1 MASRKQGID
10 YESLTDN
17 ELIEI
22 TNTHSSNI
30 VRDEARNTAI
40 LRREKQVNDAAYRH
54 LKWANS
60 CDIEDLKQEA
70 WRGVFKA
77 IENFDPD
84 FGVPFFKYA
93 FRWCDA
99 YVRYAIYSK
108 GRVIK
113 TPVPVIRAIA
123 KIKKSKAELKE
134 KLGRLPTI
142 TELSKA
148 TRFTEKKI
156 TKFMQ
161 ADSTIFSISSAE
173 NKNNDDSG
181 SFELPAHNHINPYQF
196 SVIFE
201 AQEIRDKILNEVL
214 SERDSYIIKSRF
226 CFDNHDKKTLEGLAE
241 ELNMT
246 RMGVLQIQR
255 RSLKKITDCYE
266 KYSETGEFNL

>member
-1 MASRKQGID
+1 MAERKREVEYD
-10 YESLTDN
+10 ELSDN

-22 TNTHSSNI
+22 TNTHPNNN

-60 CDIEDLKQEA
+60 CDIDDLKQEA

-93 FRWCDA
+93 FKWCDA

-108 GRVIK
+108 GRVIR

-123 KIKKSKAELKE
+123 KIKKSKNELKE
-134 KLGRLPTI
+134 KLGRIPTI
-142 TELSKA
+142 DEISKD
-148 TRFTEKKI
+148 TRFSSKKI
-156 TKFMQ
+156 MKFMR
-161 ADSTIFSISSAE
+161 ADSTIFSMSSAE
-173 NKNNDDSG
+173 SKDDSSG
-181 SFELPAHNHINPYQF
+181 SFELPAHNINPYQF

-214 SERDSYIIKSRF
+214 SERDSYIIKHRF
-226 CFDNHDKKTLEGLAE
+226 CFDGYDKKTLEELAE
-241 ELNMT
+241 ELNIT
-246 RMGVLQIQR
+246 RMGILQIQR
-255 RSLKKITDCYE
+255 RSLKKITECYE
-266 KYSETGEFNL
+266 QYSETGEFKR